1 MNINKLI
8 LSNSWK
14 QNTTFQYITTNYIT
28 HYKIDHLSFRSFDKN
43 IIVNNLSN
51 YGYQP
56 QNDYYKFTRHNAEA
70 IWLKNDK
77 SIIPRIFISE
87 YNGIYQDNALLNS
100 NLDIDKISY
109 HINNQ
114 NQLLSYHLYQD
125 IYQLNQY
132 LAWTLIYRHY
142 VVNHFA
148 IEIENIEQL
157 YNTLQQDTMISL
169 SGNLQVSEDS
179 NLLQF
184 STKAEN
190 NLVKFTEGFFDIPT
204 NFLEFVERKDNRE
217 GFSEKNAD
225 IIFDSTKGNIS

>member
-1 MNINKLI
+1 MNKLI

-28 HYKIDHLSFRSFDKN
+28 HYKIDHLAFRSFDKN
-43 IIVNNLSN
+43 KIVNNLEN
-51 YGYQP
+51 NGYQP
-56 QNDYYKFTRHNAEA
+56 QKDNYQFTRHNAKA

-77 SIIPRIFISE
+77 SIVPRIFISE
-87 YNGIYQDNALLNS
+87 YNGIYQDKTLLNS
-100 NLDIDKISY
+100 NLDIDKINY

-114 NQLLSYHLYQD
+114 NQLLSYHFYQD

-148 IEIENIEQL
+148 IEIENIEKLYQQL
-157 YNTLQQDTMISL
+157 NEDKIIHISN
-169 SGNLQVSEDS
+169 NLQVSEDKK
-179 NLLQF
+179 LLQF

-204 NFLEFVERKDNRE
+204 NFLEFVERKDNRD

-225 IIFDSTKGNIS
+225 IIFDSTKGKIL